1 MALVKVQVR
10 VPCRRIVAGTID
22 DGSAGSGVWPWIAV
36 GERLFGGHVR
46 TVVRASN
53 TGRALVWR
61 RALGRAAVL
70 RVAHGID
77 GALVQE
83 AWIQPGHLM
92 WLQCVVERGVYVDGA
107 VRSWTVG
114 RILDLNVAEAVGCA
128 NEVGLAPKT
137 LRYLASHG
145 LSRITEK
152 RSFFEDVVASY
163 GWVRHRLVLMR
174 LFFIVVCVAK
184 Q

>member
-22 DGSAGSGVWPWIAV
+22 DRSAGSGIRPWIAV

-46 TVVRASN
+46 TIVRAGD

-83 AWIQPGHLM
+83 AWIQHDHLM
-92 WLQCVVERGVYVDGA
+92 RLQGAVERGVGVDGT

-114 RILDLNVAEAVGCA
+114 RILYLNMAEAVGRA
-128 NEVGLAPKT
+128 NEVGLASET

-145 LSRITEK
+145 LTRITEK
-152 RSFFEDVVASY
+152 GSFFEDVVASY
-163 GWVRHRLVLMR
+163 GLVRHRLVLMR
-174 LFFIVVCVAK
+174 LFFIVA
-184 Q
+184 